1 MSESL
6 FDRVG
11 GEPVFRRVVDRFYD
25 AVALDPVLRPLY
37 PEQDLGPARD
47 RLRMFLVQYW
57 GGPATYSEQRGHPR
71 LRMRHAAWVIGERE
85 RDHWLAHMRAA
96 VDAESLDPVA
106 HDAVWQHLERAAH
119 SLLNAPQD
127 LAP

>member
-11 GEPVFRRVVDRFYD
+11 GEPVFRRIVDRFYD

-57 GGPATYSEQRGHPR
+57 GGPGAYSEQRGHPR
-71 LRMRHAAWVIGERE
+71 LRMRHAAWVIGTRE